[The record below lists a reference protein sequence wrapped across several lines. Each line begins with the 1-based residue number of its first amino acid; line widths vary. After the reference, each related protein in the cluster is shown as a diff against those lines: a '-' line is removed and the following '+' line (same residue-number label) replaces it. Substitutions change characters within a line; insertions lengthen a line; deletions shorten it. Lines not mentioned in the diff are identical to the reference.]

1 MQVQMNPLSFLWW
14 RLGKKASKPAAVI
27 PQKPDHNLI
36 RIFASPLSYSNSE
49 PQKSRYDS
57 TSKAGHGEKISRC
70 TSEHRAEKICMLWIL
85 AKERRKETVG
95 IQRKR
100 LRMLLSSHFPL
111 ILPYEAQSKA
121 LEDKNTSIFPQE
133 SKLH

>member
-14 RLGKKASKPAAVI
+14 RLGKQASKPAAVI

-49 PQKSRYDS
+49 QKSRYDS

-70 TSEHRAEKICMLWIL
+70 TSEHQEEKNCVLWIL
-85 AKERRKETVG
+85 AKERKEERDCGNTKEE
-95 IQRKR
+95 IKDA
-100 LRMLLSSHFPL
+100 F
-111 ILPYEAQSKA
+111 ILPFSPH
-121 LEDKNTSIFPQE
+121 TS
-133 SKLH
+133 L